1 MKIGVIIAVVVLAL
15 FGGVFTWWIAGGA
28 SDGSTVVGET
38 SRLEPSPTGPHPNV
52 VVDESTFDFGRMV
65 LGGSDRHTFLIKN
78 EGEAV
83 LQLSEPQMT
92 CQCTVAK
99 AAPESIAPGETGEI
113 TLEWKPT
120 SATDTFD
127 KGATIRTNDPDTPE
141 IVLAIVGIVDQPVIT
156 EPLGAWQVGDVSG
169 KEDISVTG
177 YVYSRVLDDFQV
189 TSWESENELLD
200 IAITPMSEAAL
211 KERDATSGAKIV
223 ATLEPKIP
231 VGKFETEFTV
241 KTNAN
246 EKDLQE
252 QTITLEGT
260 RLGPIQ
266 ILPTPGTSWNP
277 KAMAVD
283 LGRFNASVGAQASV
297 FLFVGG
303 LPEGE
308 TFQVKSVESDIE
320 GITAVLEDEESAS
333 DAARQRY
340 KLTFKA
346 APGIAPQTRRSK
358 DSAHLVLK
366 TNHPE
371 AEEIK
376 FYVQFIAEPR

>member
-28 SDGSTVVGET
+28 SDGATVIGES
-38 SRLEPSPTGPHPNV
+38 SRLEPSATGPHPKV

-99 AAPESIAPGETGEI
+99 AAPETIAPGETGEI

-120 SATDTFD
+120 SATDTFN

-141 IVLAIVGIVDQPVIT
+141 ITLAILGIVDQPVVT
-156 EPLGAWQVGDVSG
+156 EPVGAWQVGDISG

-177 YVYSRVLDDFQV
+177 YVYSRVLDGFEV

-200 IAITPMSEAAL
+200 VTITPMSAEAL
-211 KERDATSGAKIV
+211 KERDATSGAQIE
-223 ATLEPKIP
+223 ATLEPSIP
-231 VGKFETEFTV
+231 VGKFETEFLV
-241 KTNAN
+241 KTNAK
-246 EKDLQE
+246 EKELQE
-252 QTITLEGT
+252 VTIQLEGT

-266 ILPTPGTSWNP
+266 ILPTPGTHWNP

-283 LGRFNASVGAQASV
+283 LGRFNASEGAEAAV

-303 LPEGE
+303 MPEGE
-308 TFQVKSVESDIE
+308 TFQVKSVESDID
-320 GITAVLEDEESAS
+320 GITATLEHEESAPQ
-333 DAARQRY
+333 AARQRY
-340 KLTFKA
+340 QLTFKA
-346 APGIAPQTRRSK
+346 AAGIAPQTRRSK
-358 DSAHLVLK
+358 DSANIVLK

-371 AEEIK
+371 AKEMK
-376 FYVQFIAEPR
+376 FFVQFIAEP